1 MSRATAYR
9 LCKAGDPS
17 LPARGGARASV
28 VKCTDEIVKAME
40 GYLDAECML
49 TLTQL
54 ADKVQEEFGVEL
66 STSTISAKLATKLIT
81 LKQPTTCNN
90 EVNKMK
96 RFLFAQQFVEHQAK
110 GDYIVYYD
118 ETNYNLFCMHSQGRA
133 AKGKLSVEDGL
144 VLYQLQRGSIRMD
157 VNAAFVKSIYEAVK
171 NSETYRN
178 FYGGKSVVTVLDN
191 APAHNQTETRLVEE
205 LGEHSDLV
213 LLRLGPY
220 SPMLNPIEGCF
231 SVIKAKVKAFLAAH
245 RQRMFDQGAFL
256 SLTEARMTLLEDAA
270 NSSIRCINRHL
281 VTSMALHCQRALADA
296 LKMEDIQY
304 GT

>member
-205 LGEHSDLV
+205 LGEHS
-213 LLRLGPY
+213 
-220 SPMLNPIEGCF
+220 CF
-231 SVIKAKVKAFLAAH
+231 SVFKAKVKAFLAAH

>member
-1 MSRATAYR
+1 
-9 LCKAGDPS
+9 
-17 LPARGGARASV
+17 
-28 VKCTDEIVKAME
+28 ME
-40 GYLDAECML
+40 GYLDAECTL

-66 STSTISAKLATKLIT
+66 LTSTISAKLATKLIT
-81 LKQPTTCNN
+81 LKQIRIEPTTCNN

-96 RFLFAQQFVEHQAK
+96 RFLFAQQLVEHQAK

-118 ETNYNLFCMHSQGRA
+118 ETNYNLFCMRPQGRA

-157 VNAAFVKSIYEAVK
+157 VNAAFVKSICEAVK
-171 NSETYRN
+171 NSKTYLN

-231 SVIKAKVKAFLAAH
+231 SVFKAKVMAILAAH
-245 RQRMFDQGAFL
+245 RQRMFDQGAVL
-256 SLTEARMTLLEDAA
+256 SLTEARMTLLEGAA

-281 VTSMALHCQRALADA
+281 VTSMALHCQRAMADA

>member
-81 LKQPTTCNN
+81 LKQ
-90 EVNKMK
+90 
-96 RFLFAQQFVEHQAK
+96 FVEHQAK

-133 AKGKLSVEDGL
+133 AKGKRAVVKTTPPKGKTCKF
-144 VLYQLQRGSIRMD
+144 
-157 VNAAFVKSIYEAVK
+157 NAQFHIYEAVK

-220 SPMLNPIEGCF
+220 SPMLNPI
-231 SVIKAKVKAFLAAH
+231 
-245 RQRMFDQGAFL
+245 
-256 SLTEARMTLLEDAA
+256 
-270 NSSIRCINRHL
+270 
-281 VTSMALHCQRALADA
+281 
-296 LKMEDIQY
+296 
-304 GT
+304 

>member
-81 LKQPTTCNN
+81 LKQ
-90 EVNKMK
+90 
-96 RFLFAQQFVEHQAK
+96 FVEHQAK

-133 AKGKLSVEDGL
+133 AKGKRAVVKTTPPKGKTCKF
-144 VLYQLQRGSIRMD
+144 
-157 VNAAFVKSIYEAVK
+157 NAQFHIYEAVK

-231 SVIKAKVKAFLAAH
+231 SVFKAKVKAFLAAH